1 MKSELKKELMLFK
14 MTKIKPN
21 YAALGRKYNC
31 DPRTIKRYL
40 TQNHA
45 DKRRNSK
52 RRSSKLDPYREIIKD
67 KYQTCSATAI
77 FYFIKELGY
86 EGGISIL
93 RDYCHQLKKANN
105 QKPIIRIETAPG
117 EVGQVDWK
125 EDMVLHTRQNKPI
138 HFSIFLYVLG
148 YSRRKFLKLVF
159 DRRQDTL
166 FECLNE
172 AFSNTEGVPHQI
184 YFDNMKTAVDHARS
198 NFHKV
203 VWNEKLLNYAKA
215 AGFLP
220 KSCRPFRPQTKG
232 KVEALAR
239 TIERIKV
246 YDYEFSNEEE
256 LGQIIKH
263 LQKQLNDEKSQ
274 ATDRRPMDLWQKE
287 KEYLQPFNRELLSS
301 LVDHDLTRKVSK
313 ESMITYLG
321 SKYSVPIKYIGHE
334 VTVKVTDKNLLIFS
348 ATKLIRQHLLSNK
361 KFNYH
366 QEDMTAILKT
376 SVFHDLS
383 DQQLAE
389 QVETNLKMFDQL

>member
-1 MKSELKKELMLFK
+1 MKSELKKELILFK

-21 YAALGRKYNC
+21 YAALGRKYNF

-93 RDYCHQLKKANN
+93 RDYCHQLKKADN
-105 QKPIIRIETAPG
+105 QKPVVRIETAPG
-117 EVGQVDWK
+117 EVGQVGWK
-125 EDMVLHTRQNKPI
+125 EDMVLHKRQNKPI

-198 NFHKV
+198 DFHKV

-239 TIERIKV
+239 TVERIKV
-246 YDYEFSNEEE
+246 YDHEFSNEEE

-274 ATDRRPMDLWQKE
+274 ATDQRPMDLWQKE

-348 ATKLIRQHLLSNK
+348 ATKLIRQHSLSNK

-366 QEDMTAILKT
+366 QEDVTAILRT

-383 DQQLAE
+383 DQRLAE

>member
-172 AFSNTEGVPHQI
+172 AFSNT
-184 YFDNMKTAVDHARS
+184 
-198 NFHKV
+198 
-203 VWNEKLLNYAKA
+203 
-215 AGFLP
+215 
-220 KSCRPFRPQTKG
+220 
-232 KVEALAR
+232 
-239 TIERIKV
+239 
-246 YDYEFSNEEE
+246 
-256 LGQIIKH
+256 
-263 LQKQLNDEKSQ
+263 
-274 ATDRRPMDLWQKE
+274 
-287 KEYLQPFNRELLSS
+287 
-301 LVDHDLTRKVSK
+301 
-313 ESMITYLG
+313 
-321 SKYSVPIKYIGHE
+321 
-334 VTVKVTDKNLLIFS
+334 
-348 ATKLIRQHLLSNK
+348 
-361 KFNYH
+361 
-366 QEDMTAILKT
+366 
-376 SVFHDLS
+376 
-383 DQQLAE
+383 
-389 QVETNLKMFDQL
+389 

>member
-1 MKSELKKELMLFK
+1 

-246 YDYEFSNEEE
+246 YDHEFSNEEE

-287 KEYLQPFNRELLSS
+287 KEYLQPFNSELLSS

-313 ESMITYLG
+313 ESMISYLG

>member
-125 EDMVLHTRQNKPI
+125 EDMVLHTRQN
-138 HFSIFLYVLG
+138 
-148 YSRRKFLKLVF
+148 
-159 DRRQDTL
+159 TL

-172 AFSNTEGVPHQI
+172 AFSNTGGVPHQI

-246 YDYEFSNEEE
+246 YDHEFSNEEE